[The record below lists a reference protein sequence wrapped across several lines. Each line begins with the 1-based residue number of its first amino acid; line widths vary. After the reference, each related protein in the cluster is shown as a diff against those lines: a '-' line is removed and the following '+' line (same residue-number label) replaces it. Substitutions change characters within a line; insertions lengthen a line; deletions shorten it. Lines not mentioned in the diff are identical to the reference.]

1 MSIKPRDSFMLD
13 RSAVPLVVIL
23 VLPFLACLAILFL
36 VPGIDPALLID
47 GVKVGAVLIVA
58 GVALSFAA
66 RALAMRSGQH

>member
-1 MSIKPRDSFMLD
+1 MSSQPRDSLMLD

-58 GVALSFAA
+58 GVALSFGA
-66 RALAMRSGQH
+66 RGLATRSGQR